1 MSRHEQQT
9 PGKDPRFDSVR
20 DTWYWKAS
28 KPLRVVVH
36 FFIRMRNAY
45 RHYGGLKGMWKRF
58 LQKKFERKKRV
69 TFGTAS
75 FPSEAQKRIERE
87 TTFSKDIKISILVPL
102 FNTPEKFLR
111 EMIDSVQY
119 QTYGNWEL

>member
-1 MSRHEQQT
+1 MSRHEQT
-9 PGKDPRFDSVR
+9 YPGKDPRFDSVR

-45 RHYGGLKGMWKRF
+45 KHYGGLKGMWKRF
-58 LQKKFERKKRV
+58 LQKKFEGKKRV

-75 FPSEAQKRIERE
+75 FPSEEQK
-87 TTFSKDIKISILVPL
+87 K
-102 FNTPEKFLR
+102 
-111 EMIDSVQY
+111 
-119 QTYGNWEL
+119 

>member
-20 DTWYWKAS
+20 DTWYWKLS

-36 FFIRMRNAY
+36 FFIRMKNAY
-45 RHYGGLKGMWKRF
+45 IHYGGLKGMWKRF
-58 LQKKFERKKRV
+58 LQKKFEGKKRI

-75 FPSEAQKRIERE
+75 FPDEKQIKLEKETKKYMVIKLPLNIRIRM
-87 TTFSKDIKISILVPL
+87 TTALK
-102 FNTPEKFLR
+102 
-111 EMIDSVQY
+111 
-119 QTYGNWEL
+119 G

>member
-45 RHYGGLKGMWKRF
+45 RHYGGLKGMW
-58 LQKKFERKKRV
+58 
-69 TFGTAS
+69 
-75 FPSEAQKRIERE
+75 
-87 TTFSKDIKISILVPL
+87 
-102 FNTPEKFLR
+102 
-111 EMIDSVQY
+111 
-119 QTYGNWEL
+119 

>member
-20 DTWYWKAS
+20 DTWYWKLS

-58 LQKKFERKKRV
+58 LQKKFEGKKRV
-69 TFGTAS
+69 TFGEAS
-75 FPSEAQKRIERE
+75 FPSEEQKKLERE
-87 TTFSKDIKISILVPL
+87 TKFSKDIKISILDPL
-102 FNTPEKFLR
+102 YNTPEKF
-111 EMIDSVQY
+111 
-119 QTYGNWEL
+119 